1 MTVTVNTD
9 DVTQASQE
17 QISQYSV
24 KPVALRNGE
33 EVVGYTVFVV
43 DEKDRILSW
52 AIREDELR
60 NRLSSRFVWPQTEES
75 ALARYQEA
83 DDLGEPATV
92 AYAPLIKS
100 VPLPADEEAA

>member
-1 MTVTVNTD
+1 MTEEVNTD
-9 DVTQASQE
+9 AEYRVKAS
-17 QISQYSV
+17 
-24 KPVALRNGE
+24 ALRSGE

-43 DEKDRILSW
+43 DEKDRIVGW

-60 NRLSSRFVWPQTEES
+60 NRLSSAFTWPQTEES
-75 ALARYQEA
+75 ALARYEEA
-83 DDLGEPATV
+83 DDQGEPG